1 MWFAYVW
8 IVMIGLVWL
17 IWTLAAAMDVIE
29 QWNDAENFGEFL
41 ENLLMAEIFMP
52 WLALHLAI
60 TFIAS
65 VIYCLSV
72 YG

>member
-8 IVMIGLVWL
+8 IVMIGLLWI
-17 IWTLAAAMDVIE
+17 IWTLGAAIDVIE
-29 QWNDAENFGEFL
+29 QWRDAENFVDFL
-41 ENLLMAEIFMP
+41 ENLLLTQVFTP

-65 VIYCLSV
+65 VIYCLHV